1 MDSIYQFSKCIE
13 YLTSSLCFRH
23 KVSNS
28 RPSYELLAQLHAD
41 ILFSWSFLLARFD
54 ICLSRGSKIVFCFL
68 ELRQL
73 EVLTFEQSF
82 SERRSIERRSE
93 RALIWSERERER
105 RSNSR

>member
-1 MDSIYQFSKCIE
+1 MDSIYQFSKFIE

-54 ICLSRGSKIVFCFL
+54 ICLSKGVQNSFL
-68 ELRQL
+68 FFR
-73 EVLTFEQSF
+73 
-82 SERRSIERRSE
+82 IET
-93 RALIWSERERER
+93 IGGFDF
-105 RSNSR
+105 